1 MINFMYN
8 RNSIIFEGDFVTKFL
23 IKKIISDCENVNDKK
38 VREQYMILA
47 GIMGIIC
54 NFFLFLTKVVIGT
67 IIGSIAVISD
77 GFNNLTDMGS
87 SLVGIIGAKMSNMRP
102 DKEHPFG
109 HGRLEYISS
118 LIVSFIIIYVG
129 IELFKASIDKI
140 FNPQKLVFD
149 TFLLVILAL
158 SVFVKLWM
166 FSYNRYMGKKIN
178 SQILYATSKDSLSD
192 VIATSAVIISAVL
205 SLFVKFPVDGL
216 MGLLVS
222 LLIVYSGYQIA
233 KETINLLL
241 GNRPQ
246 KEVVD
251 EISKIILSGE
261 GIVGI
266 HDLIVHDYGPGRIMA
281 SVHAEVPSD
290 IDIIK
295 IHEVIDNLE
304 QTIMNEMGI
313 MIVIHMDPILVNC
326 EKTNKLKEMI
336 ITITKNID
344 EKLSIHDFRIT
355 DGDKRINLI
364 FDLVVP
370 YGLDD
375 EKQKILI
382 DDIKNKVKNENE
394 KYEVVIHIDNEY

>member
-1 MINFMYN
+1 M
-8 RNSIIFEGDFVTKFL
+8 TKFL
-23 IKKIISDCENVNDKK
+23 IKKFITDYENVTDKN
-38 VREQYMILA
+38 VREKYTVLA
-47 GIMGIIC
+47 GFMGIIC
-54 NFFLFLTKVVIGT
+54 NFFLFLIKVIIGAF
-67 IIGSIAVISD
+67 IGSIAVISD

-87 SLVGIIGAKMSNMRP
+87 SLVGIIGAKKSNMCP

-118 LIVSFIIIYVG
+118 LIVAFIIIYVG
-129 IELFKASIDKI
+129 IELFKASLDKI
-140 FNPQKLVFD
+140 FNPQKLVFNA
-149 TFLLVILAL
+149 LLIAILAL

-166 FSYNRYMGKKIN
+166 FSYNKYMGKKIN
-178 SQILYATSKDSLSD
+178 SSILYATSKDSLSD
-192 VIATSAVIISAVL
+192 VIATSAVIISTVL
-205 SLFVKFPVDGL
+205 SLFVSFPVDGF
-216 MGLLVS
+216 MGIAVS

-241 GNRPQ
+241 GNSPK
-246 KEVVD
+246 KEIVD
-251 EISKIILSGE
+251 QISKIILNGE

-266 HDLIVHDYGPGRIMA
+266 HVLIVHDYGPGRIMA

-290 IDIIK
+290 VDIIK

-304 QTIMNEMGI
+304 QKIMNEMGI

-336 ITITKNID
+336 MDIIKNID
-344 EKLSIHDFRIT
+344 KKLSIHDFRIT
-355 DGDKRINLI
+355 DGDKRVNLI

-375 EKQKILI
+375 EKQKLLI
-382 DDIKNKVKNENE
+382 EDIKNKVKNKNK
-394 KYEVVIHIDNEY
+394 KYEVVIHIDTEY